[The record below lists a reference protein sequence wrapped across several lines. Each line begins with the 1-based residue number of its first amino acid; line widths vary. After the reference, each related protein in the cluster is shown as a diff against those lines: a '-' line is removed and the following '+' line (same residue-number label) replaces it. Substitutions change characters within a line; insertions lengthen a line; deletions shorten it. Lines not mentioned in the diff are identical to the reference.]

1 MKRKYFLFVI
11 TLLVFSFSNY
21 VEAQTASKTQN
32 EIVVYSN
39 WFESA
44 QDTVGLQKNGAIDFN
59 SDVPN
64 DGGTQ
69 SLFVSGGCIWPH
81 AQIEIGPF
89 ENDGFYKIKCWGKN
103 LQIGGSVS
111 IDVEGDFLNGAIIIV
126 NEDAWT
132 YYESTSL
139 FCPAGRKIVLSMNA
153 GGIVQSAML
162 VDNLEIV
169 NAKSIQA
176 QWVIRDGGTTE
187 RLNDVVMLDSST
199 AIVVGEKGSILKT
212 KDAGITWKNTAPQFY
227 CAPEMYCIMKW
238 NSVAFY
244 DSLNGILAGES
255 TILITSDGGE
265 NWQFLNSPS
274 TNNFLSIGKN
284 GLDDIYI
291 GDDSGNIYNS
301 RDTGKTWTSE
311 RIADLPINSIFP
323 FEGPLVDGV
332 PILYALTPYS
342 LYVKSL
348 NSNSWEEWG
357 PLGYFYGLGGGAFK
371 GGFSPDGTGFIV
383 GVEGDFVAQSIIIRL
398 RLPDSHWYLVGPENE
413 FGELYGLAIPSADII
428 YTCGSNGKILKS
440 IDGGDNW
447 VSLKTPTSQALH
459 SINFFD
465 NERGSA
471 VGDSGIILFT
481 KNGGIPAVNY
491 PPSPFHLRQPA
502 NEDSMS
508 VPRSITF
515 TWQKAVDPNND
526 PVDYTL
532 LISSDSCV
540 TWQAYGPV
548 TDKTS
553 LQVQSPARLP
563 GRYFWT
569 VIANDGV
576 LATPSL
582 DVFAFTIYS
591 VAEVDESGNN
601 PNTFSL
607 FQNYPNPFNPTTSIE
622 YRVGSSEYVTLKVYD
637 VLGREVATLVN
648 EEKLPGE
655 YEIEFDG
662 SQLSSGIYLYKL
674 TSGNFIE
681 TKKMIYLK

>member
-1 MKRKYFLFVI
+1 MKQKYFLFLI
-11 TLLVFSFSNY
+11 IFFALSFFNY
-21 VEAQTASKTQN
+21 CKAQTTLEVQSEA
-32 EIVVYSN
+32 VVYSN
-39 WFESA
+39 SFEA
-44 QDTVGLQKNGAIDFN
+44 PQDTVGLQRYGWIDFN

-139 FCPAGRKIVLSMNA
+139 FCPAGKKIVLSMNS

-169 NAKSIQA
+169 NLKSIQS
-176 QWVIRDGGTTE
+176 QWVIRNGGTTE

-199 AIVVGEKGSILKT
+199 AIIVGDEGSILKT
-212 KDAGITWKNTAPQFY
+212 ENAGITWKNTAPQID
-227 CAPEMYCIMKW
+227 CTSGPICIMKL

-244 DSLNGILAGES
+244 DNLNGIVAGES
-255 TILITSDGGE
+255 VLLITSDGGE

-274 TNNFLSIGKN
+274 DNNFLSIGKN
-284 GLDDIYI
+284 GLGDIYI

-301 RDTGKTWTSE
+301 RDTGKTWTTE
-311 RIADLPINSIFP
+311 HVADLPINSIFP
-323 FEGPLVDGV
+323 FNGPIVEGV
-332 PILYALTPYS
+332 PILYALTTYS
-342 LYVKSL
+342 LYVKSFS
-348 NSNSWEEWG
+348 SNSWEEWG

-371 GGFSPDGTGFIV
+371 GGFSEDGTAFIV
-383 GVEGDFVAQSIIIRL
+383 GVEGDFVALSTIIRL
-398 RLPDSHWYLVGPENE
+398 RLFDSHWYSVGPTNE
-413 FGELYGLAIPSADII
+413 FGELYGLSIPSSNII
-428 YTCGSNGKILKS
+428 YTCGVNGKILKS
-440 IDGGDNW
+440 VNSGDSW
-447 VSLKTPTSQALH
+447 FSLKVPTSQALH
-459 SINFFD
+459 AINFFD
-465 NERGSA
+465 NERGFG
-471 VGDSGIILFT
+471 VGDSGIILYT
-481 KNGGIPAVNY
+481 ENGGTSSTNF
-491 PPSPFHLRQPA
+491 PPSAFHLLEPV
-502 NEDSMS
+502 NEDSLS
-508 VPRSITF
+508 VARSITF
-515 TWQKAVDPNND
+515 KWQEAVDPDND
-526 PVDYTL
+526 PVNYTL
-532 LISSDSCV
+532 LISADSGT
-540 TWQAYGPV
+540 TWTSFGPV
-548 TDKTS
+548 TDTTS
-553 LQVQSPARLP
+553 LQIQNPVLIP

-569 VIANDGV
+569 VIANDGMH
-576 LATPSL
+576 ATPSL

-662 SQLSSGIYLYKL
+662 SQLSSGIYFYKL